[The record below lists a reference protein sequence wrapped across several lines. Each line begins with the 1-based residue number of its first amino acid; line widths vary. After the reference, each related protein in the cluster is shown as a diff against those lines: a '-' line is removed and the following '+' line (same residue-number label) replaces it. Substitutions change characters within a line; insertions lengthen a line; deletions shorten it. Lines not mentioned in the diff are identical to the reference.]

1 VLGEYA
7 AVGFGLDFVEVMVE
21 ELVVFDHELAAD
33 VDAVDVALGGKSANL
48 PGSSEPSLSLTLRT
62 SAEPMVCSQRT

>member
-33 VDAVDVALGGKSANL
+33 VDAVDVALGGYEN
-48 PGSSEPSLSLTLRT
+48 E
-62 SAEPMVCSQRT
+62 VCVGVFE

>member
-1 VLGEYA
+1 MGEYA

-33 VDAVDVALGGKSANL
+33 VDAVDVAFGCCKD
-48 PGSSEPSLSLTLRT
+48 E
-62 SAEPMVCSQRT
+62 VCVGVFE